1 MVKLEEIL
9 NQWQKDV
16 EIDKSHL
23 EEEIL
28 NIPKLHHKYLKV
40 LSQERLAYKEL
51 ERKKKE
57 ISQSLWMYFS
67 GKADP
72 LVYKKKPLPNDL
84 ISNTKIKDY
93 IEIDSSYINIQQ
105 KVDIAN
111 EKIEVLVEILK
122 EINARSYKIRN
133 YIDWQKFINGQN

>member
-1 MVKLEEIL
+1 MVKLDEIL
-9 NQWQKDV
+9 NQWQIDA

-28 NIPKLHHKYLKV
+28 SIPKLHHKYLKI

-51 ERKKKE
+51 DRKKKE
-57 ISQSLWMYFS
+57 VSQSLWMYFS

-72 LVYKKKPLPNDL
+72 QVYKNKPLPNDL

-105 KVDIAN
+105 KVDVAN